1 MTLLEVTRWLV
12 EAIRKEMHK
21 PIPLNVDLYPPSRA
35 NGNTWCATV
44 DVPNRGRGW
53 AQAVT
58 LGQAVQDAI
67 VRALINGPNGSNEYE
82 LYVS

>member
-1 MTLLEVTRWLV
+1 M
-12 EAIRKEMHK
+12 KK
-21 PIPLNVDLYPPSRA
+21 PIPLKIELYPPTDA
-35 NGNTWCATV
+35 NCNTWCATV

-53 AQAVT
+53 AQADT

-67 VRALINGPNGSNEYE
+67 VRAIINGPNGSNEYE